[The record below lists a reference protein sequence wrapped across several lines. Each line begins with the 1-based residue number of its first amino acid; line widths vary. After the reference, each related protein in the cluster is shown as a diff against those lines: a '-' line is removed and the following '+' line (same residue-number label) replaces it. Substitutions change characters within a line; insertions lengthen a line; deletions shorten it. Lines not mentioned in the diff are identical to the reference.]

1 MSSRFFTV
9 FLLGVLPLAAQTSS
23 LQGTVTDAQSA
34 AIPEAVVTAIN
45 VNTSA
50 ARKAVSGA
58 NGAYSFLQV
67 SPGNYK
73 VTVEKP
79 GFRTSVTEVR
89 LQIDTPTTLDV
100 KLEVG
105 QVTETINVEGE
116 AATINTQNASVGNPF
131 TETQIKGLPLQTRN
145 VVALLSLQPGVA
157 PGGQVLGAKAD
168 QNNVTLDGVDVNDQ
182 EGGCPACTGN
192 TGFNAVLPVPLDS
205 VQEFR
210 TTVAGVG
217 ADQGRSSG
225 GQVSLVTKGGSNQFH
240 GSLYEYMRNTYTA
253 ANSWFNNRAG
263 VARTPLVRNQYGASL
278 GGRLIKNR
286 AFFFFNWEDRKDR
299 SGSAVT
305 RTVPSDTFKQGIVQV
320 ALSNGTIAQ
329 LSAADIAAVDP
340 LHQGIN
346 SYMLNLFKQ
355 YPSGNDP
362 KSSADLGLNFNTL
375 RFNAPQKLDNRAYVA
390 RMDFN
395 LDTAGKHVLMLRGTL
410 AGNKTDSTSN
420 LAQFPG
426 QSSPSQTLDNSR
438 GLAAR
443 YTTVISPHMVNV
455 VGYGYTRLGT
465 TSTGNST
472 VNPTFFFA
480 ALQPTPRASA
490 RVSPV
495 TNLTDDFTWTKGRHT
510 AQFGANMRFIE
521 NDRTAYNNVPS
532 YSFSRNTLLGLGGDI
547 TANVLALM
555 QDRYGASVKLSSAT
569 NVTNALGPM
578 FGIINQYSATYNFGA
593 DGKAIP
599 FGNGVVKS
607 FGTQEYE
614 FFAQDTFKW
623 KRNLTVTYGL
633 RYSIDSVPYERN
645 GVQVVP
651 VTPLST
657 FFAERVGGQA
667 AGIPN
672 YALPD
677 STITYNLGGPVNKG
691 KGWFPRDNNNFGPR
705 ASIAWTPEG
714 DGLLT
719 TLLGKGS
726 VIRAGGG
733 VVYDH
738 YGSTMVTNFAST
750 GSPGLA
756 SQVSQ
761 LLNTDF
767 TTGFRYTGGALPAL
781 PPAPTGG
788 FPFTPPTVVGGF
800 TSFTGV
806 ADDLKAPYSYLLNV
820 SYARQLPKKMTMEVG
835 YIGRLSHKGLMQQD
849 FAQPA
854 TLFKDVKS
862 GQTWQQA
869 STQLKRIFDS
879 GVTPAQVQANPNLVP
894 QIAFFE
900 DIFPGAKNYKFN
912 GSASANYY
920 YTVYGTYA
928 GSDLDALNDMDRLRQ
943 SNGSCISLYGCNTF
957 FANQAAGLS
966 AWTNAG
972 KAGYNGLQL
981 VWRRPVTNGWGF
993 DFNYTWSHSLD
1004 NVSGAESDTTG
1015 TGVQDAFNPDG
1026 YRGPSNFDIRH
1037 NVTANAVVELPFGR
1051 QKRFLKTAPGWVDAI
1066 LGGWQVSL
1074 LATMRTG
1081 TPINIS
1087 NAGLYP
1093 TNYLTAAL
1101 GILRPGATMP
1111 SDHLFTDEKGIP
1123 SLFASTSVVN
1133 SFEGQD
1139 PGTVG
1144 TRGILRVPGSV
1155 NFDAS
1160 VSKSFRMPWEN
1171 HRLMLRG
1178 EAFNAFNHVN
1188 FTTPN
1193 VSLATPSTFG
1203 ELTKTLDA
1211 RVMQFALRYEF

>member
-1 MSSRFFTV
+1 MSSRFLTV

-23 LQGTVTDAQSA
+23 LQGVVTDAQSA

-45 VNTSA
+45 LSTSS

-58 NGAYSFLQV
+58 TGGYSFLQV
-67 SPGNYK
+67 APGSYR

-89 LQIDTPTTLDV
+89 LQIDTPATLDI
-100 KLEVG
+100 KLELG
-105 QVTETINVEGE
+105 QVTETINVEAE
-116 AATINTQNASVGNPF
+116 ASTINTQNASVGNPF
-131 TETQIKGLPLQTRN
+131 TELQIKGIPLQTRN

-157 PGGQVLGAKAD
+157 PGGQVLGAKPD

-182 EGGCPACTGN
+182 EGSS
-192 TGFNAVLPVPLDS
+192 GFNAVLPVPLDS

-210 TTVAGVG
+210 TTVAGQG

-225 GQVSLVTKGGSNQFH
+225 GQVSLVTKGGSNSFH

-305 RTVPSDTFKQGIVQV
+305 RTVPSDTYKQGIVQV
-320 ALSNGTIAQ
+320 ALSNGTTAQ
-329 LSAADIAAVDP
+329 LNAADIAAVDP
-340 LHQGIN
+340 THQGIN
-346 SYMLNLFKQ
+346 SYMLNLLKQ

-410 AGNKTDSTSN
+410 AGNSNDST

-426 QSSPSQTLDNSR
+426 QAAVAKTLDNSR

-443 YTTVISPHMVNV
+443 YTTVISPHVVNV
-455 VGYGYTRLGT
+455 VGYGYTRLGNA
-465 TSTGNST
+465 STGNSAVT
-472 VNPTFFFA
+472 PTFFFT

-495 TNLTDDFTWTKGRHT
+495 TNLTDDLTWTKGRHT
-510 AQFGANMRFIE
+510 AQFGTNLRFIE
-521 NDRTAYNNVPS
+521 NDRTAFNNLPS

-547 TANVLALM
+547 TANVLSLM
-555 QDRYGASVKLSSAT
+555 QSRYGASVKLSSGT
-569 NVTNALGPM
+569 NVTNALGPIY
-578 FGIINQYSATYNFGA
+578 GILNQYSATYNFGA

-599 FGNGVVKS
+599 FGDGVVKS

-623 KRNLTVTYGL
+623 TRNLTVTYGI
-633 RYSIDSVPYERN
+633 RYSLDQVPYERN
-645 GVQVVP
+645 GVQVIP
-651 VTPLST
+651 ITSLNQ
-657 FFAERVGGQA
+657 FFAERVGAMA

-672 YALPD
+672 SVLPS
-677 STITYNLGGPVNKG
+677 STISYNLGGPVNG
-691 KGWFPRDNNNFGPR
+691 GQGWFPRDNNNFGPR
-705 ASIAWTPEG
+705 VSIAWSPEA
-714 DGLLT
+714 DGFLT

-738 YGSTMVTNFAST
+738 YGSSMANNFATS

-767 TTGFRYTGGALPAL
+767 TSGFRYTGGALPAL
-781 PPAPTGG
+781 PAAPTGG

-800 TSFTGV
+800 TSFSGV
-806 ADDLKAPYSYLLNV
+806 SDNLKAPYEYLLNV
-820 SYARQLPKKMTMEVG
+820 SYARQLPKKMTLEVG
-835 YIGRLSHKGLMQQD
+835 YIGRLSHKGVMQQD

-862 GQTWQQA
+862 GQSWSQA
-869 STQLKRIFDS
+869 STQLKRIYDS
-879 GVTPAQVQANPNLVP
+879 GVTPAQVQANPNLIP
-894 QIAFFE
+894 KIAFFE
-900 DIFPGAKNYKFN
+900 DIFPGAANYKFN

-943 SNGSCISLYGCNTF
+943 SNGTCISLYGCNTF
-957 FANQAAGLS
+957 FAKQAAGLS

-972 KAGYNGLQL
+972 KSGYNGMQV
-981 VWRRPVTNGWGF
+981 VWRRPVTSGWGF

-1004 NVSGAESDTTG
+1004 NVSGAESDG
-1015 TGVQDAFNPDG
+1015 AGVQDAFNPDG
-1026 YRGPSNFDIRH
+1026 YRGPSSFDIRH

-1051 QKRFLKTAPGWVDAI
+1051 EKRLLKSAPRWVDAFI
-1066 LGGWQVSL
+1066 GGWQVSL
-1074 LATMRTG
+1074 LGTLRTG
-1081 TPINIS
+1081 TPANIS

-1093 TNYLTAAL
+1093 TNYLSSAI

-1111 SDHLFTDEKGIP
+1111 GNHVFTDEKGIP
-1123 SLFASTSVVN
+1123 SIFTATSAVN

-1144 TRGILRVPGSV
+1144 TRGIVRVPGSV

-1160 VSKSFRMPWEN
+1160 ISKSFKMPIEG
-1171 HRLMLRG
+1171 HRLSLRG

-1188 FTTPN
+1188 FITPN
-1193 VSLATPSTFG
+1193 LSLATPSTFG
-1203 ELTKTLDA
+1203 ELTSTAAA